1 MRKTVLAMM
10 ISLDG
15 YIEGPNKEFVPP
27 AWSDDLSKY
36 WADGNVDNADVMMYG
51 RVCYEGMAAYWP
63 AAEADTN
70 SPPEQREFARKINQK
85 PKLVFSKTLETADW
99 NNTRLVRDNIPNEI
113 AKLKQE
119 GDDELVLIGGADI
132 ANTFMKH
139 DLIDEYRLLVTPIVL
154 GGGTPLFKG
163 GIDRFNLKLI
173 EARTLDTGA
182 MILRYAPEK
191 QEPK

>member
-15 YIEGPNKEFVPP
+15 YIEGPGKEFVPP
-27 AWSDDLSKY
+27 AWSADMAKY
-36 WADGNVDNADVMMYG
+36 WGDGNVDNADVMMYG

-70 SPPEQREFARKINQK
+70 SPPEQREFARKINEK
-85 PKLVFSKTLETADW
+85 PKIVFSKSVDKADW
-99 NNTRLVRDNIPNEI
+99 NNTRVVADNIPEEI

-119 GDDELVLIGGADI
+119 GDNELVLLGGADI
-132 ANTFMKH
+132 ANSFMQL
-139 DLIDEYRLLVTPIVL
+139 DLIDEYRLLVSPIVL

-163 GIDRFNLKLI
+163 GIDRFNLKLLG
-173 EARTLDTGA
+173 AKTMDTGA
-182 MILRYAPEK
+182 LILRYELA
-191 QEPK
+191 